1 MKTRLSTYKYML
13 ARAHLL
19 LYHSYRWGAA
29 GKQLHCSWR
38 GPACSWAW
46 QWPLAALVD
55 ASRWGRDLSSECC
68 PMKPCSLFHPG
79 PAVPLPPNSTCP
91 LDRSYRHPRCLRSSW
106 GGGRR
111 TGVNVN
117 IVFKDTLTFTIRD
130 IADET
135 IIIPLLNECWRKIIM
150 CTSDTQQSQSWLCKH
165 CTQNRQNSS
174 LKYCMSQYKNVPSPA
189 WGTMRKCMEVAGH
202 SAVVHW
208 VSQSIVGLIIT
219 HAALIILQTVRLCDK
234 PRDGRQLQCTSHT
247 HNLQRQAP
255 K

>member
-1 MKTRLSTYKYML
+1 MCI
-13 ARAHLL
+13 
-19 LYHSYRWGAA
+19 SYFIILIGEVLQVSSCIAPDGVQPVVEHGNDLWQLWLTPAA
-29 GKQLHCSWR
+29 GAGTFPQSAVQWR
-38 GPACSWAW
+38 HAPSFTLG
-46 QWPLAALVD
+46 Q
-55 ASRWGRDLSSECC
+55 RC
-68 PMKPCSLFHPG
+68 PSPPIVH
-79 PAVPLPPNSTCP
+79 VPWTAHIAIQGAFVAPVE
-91 LDRSYRHPRCLRSSW
+91 
-106 GGGRR
+106 GGRR

-219 HAALIILQTVRLCDK
+219 HAALVILQTVRLCDK